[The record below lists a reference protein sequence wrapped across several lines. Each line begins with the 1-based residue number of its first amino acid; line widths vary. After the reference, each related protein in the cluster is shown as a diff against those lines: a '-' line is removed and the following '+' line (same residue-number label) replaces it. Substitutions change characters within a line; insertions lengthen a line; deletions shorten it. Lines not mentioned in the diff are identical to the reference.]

1 MSTSD
6 PTDPQWIAAATSGS
20 GRAAAILAFMV
31 EKLGGVDTVGLERSC
46 SRRGD
51 SIRFGAGALGLE
63 RAEVYLSSQAYAPH
77 RHDTYAIGVTTAGVQ
92 TFRYR
97 GTRRVCLPG
106 QLHVL
111 HPDETHDGAAG
122 TTDGFG
128 YRILYFAPELVRDA
142 LHGEALP
149 FVADPVQAPTPTTG
163 LVGSLLA
170 DIDEPISDL
179 ARAEVAAVLADTLR
193 SLSGRRDRRP
203 VSIDVRAVELAREYL
218 AAHASEQ
225 TPAST
230 LEAVTG
236 ADRFTLARHF
246 RRAFG
251 TSPDRYRT
259 MRRLALARAAI
270 ERGVPLAQAAAQ
282 AGFADQSHM
291 TRQFKRTYGLTPAR
305 WSALVEDGTA
315 TVGGGIGAARTA
327 AREARPGLL
336 ASVVGRS

>member
-1 MSTSD
+1 VSTSD
-6 PTDPQWIAAATSGS
+6 PTDPQRIAAATGGS

-31 EKLGGVDTVGLERSC
+31 ERLGGVDTGRLERSC
-46 SRRGD
+46 SRRRD

-111 HPDETHDGAAG
+111 
-122 TTDGFG
+122 
-128 YRILYFAPELVRDA
+128 
-142 LHGEALP
+142 
-149 FVADPVQAPTPTTG
+149 
-163 LVGSLLA
+163 
-170 DIDEPISDL
+170 L

-193 SLSGRRDRRP
+193 SLSGRRDRLP
-203 VSIDVRAVELAREYL
+203 VSLDVRAVELAREYL

-230 LEAVTG
+230 LEVVTG

-305 WSALVEDGTA
+305 WSALTAGTL
-315 TVGGGIGAARTA
+315 GGAR
-327 AREARPGLL
+327 RPT
-336 ASVVGRS
+336 